1 MLASSL
7 GTLKAYVAN
16 NEGLLFVMAAEGF
29 FALMNLS
36 VKILGE
42 DVSVL
47 EVIVDQ
53 MTRLIFI
60 LMLSVLDY
68 VDSNDNNLPLCSRI
82 HALCKNKRSRA
93 WATGH
98 SYFALPSWIYGI
110 LWHLWSL
117 VLVTVPIPL
126 DAIVLTFLTPLCSAA
141 VGSFLLK
148 EKFTMKEVLAG
159 IVSLVGVVL
168 IARPPFIF
176 DAIRVGHLPGEKEL
190 SLRAFQV
197 DAAKL
202 VTTRERMVAVGVA
215 LLGVAAVTCE
225 YNILR
230 VIGKRAHP
238 FHNIVYLS
246 SFSVIASSFGYV
258 HSTTHPASTLT
269 HLHAS
274 MAITQTHLTIP
285 ATSQKWP
292 LFAALLLL
300 VTLFGLFAQICMI
313 LGFQREAVGRA
324 STGVYSGIIFAL
336 ILGRVVFGT
345 VPGALSV
352 IGIVLIL
359 GSAVFV
365 VVMKQAREG
374 EESSSGTEGLS
385 EKRGVED
392 VEVGLLE
399 MAEVEG

>member
-47 EVIVDQ
+47 EIMWIRMIITCLCAVAYMHFAKINDPVLGPPGIRILLCLRGF
-53 MTRLIFI
+53 TGFFGIFG
-60 LMLSVLDY
+60 LWFSLQYLSL
-68 VDSNDNNLPLCSRI
+68 S
-82 HALCKNKRSRA
+82 
-93 WATGH
+93 
-98 SYFALPSWIYGI
+98 
-110 LWHLWSL
+110 
-117 VLVTVPIPL
+117 

-246 SFSVIASSFGYV
+246 SFSVIASSFG
-258 HSTTHPASTLT
+258 
-269 HLHAS
+269 